1 MRILLADKFPTS
13 DLEALSGDGHECDLK
28 PDLNGDTLPGA
39 IGNAE
44 ILVVRSTPVTRATVD
59 AGPSLC
65 LIIRAGAGTNSI
77 DMQAA
82 TEREIRVCNVPG
94 RNAAAVAE
102 LVIGLIIAID
112 RNIPDNV
119 ADLRAGRWN
128 KKRYSAAR
136 GLYGRS
142 LGLVG
147 LGAVGL
153 AVLERAR
160 GFGFEMRVI
169 DKLGRAAEVQQRLR
183 EMGVRTVPNLDDL
196 IDQSDILSFH
206 LPAVPETRGMV
217 NSKFLEKLHP
227 GTILIN
233 TSRGDLVDE
242 QALIRVLDE
251 KALRVGLD
259 VYRDEPG
266 SSDGKFSSVL
276 ACHPSVYGTHH
287 IGASTA
293 QAQSAV
299 AKGVL
304 EIIVAFGDGRILNC
318 VNMPS

>member
-1 MRILLADKFPTS
+1 
-13 DLEALSGDGHECDLK
+13 
-28 PDLNGDTLPGA
+28 
-39 IGNAE
+39 
-44 ILVVRSTPVTRATVD
+44 
-59 AGPSLC
+59 
-65 LIIRAGAGTNSI
+65 
-77 DMQAA
+77 
-82 TEREIRVCNVPG
+82 
-94 RNAAAVAE
+94 
-102 LVIGLIIAID
+102 
-112 RNIPDNV
+112 
-119 ADLRAGRWN
+119 
-128 KKRYSAAR
+128 
-136 GLYGRS
+136 
-142 LGLVG
+142 
-147 LGAVGL
+147 
-153 AVLERAR
+153 
-160 GFGFEMRVI
+160 MRVI

-183 EMGVRTVPNLDDL
+183 EMGVRTVPNLDAL